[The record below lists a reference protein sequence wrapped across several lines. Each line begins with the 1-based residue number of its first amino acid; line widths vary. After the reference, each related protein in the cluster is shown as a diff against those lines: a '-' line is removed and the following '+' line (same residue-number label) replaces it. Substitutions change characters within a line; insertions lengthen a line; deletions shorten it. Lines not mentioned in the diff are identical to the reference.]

1 MPPRTNTIIA
11 LCSDNIPS
19 LNIFKGDLG
28 SYFEVKSLRTS
39 TATNRLGMTTIF
51 IVGLSVYVL
60 FYFDALVYLQ
70 GLRRYSPKTL
80 DQVLRTTVKTP
91 KIRPK
96 IRPIL

>member
-1 MPPRTNTIIA
+1 MTQTLVGLLRTHRPRGWPLA
-11 LCSDNIPS
+11 
-19 LNIFKGDLG
+19 
-28 SYFEVKSLRTS
+28 YKSLPVPGPGKVSQVTS
-39 TATNRLGMTTIF
+39 VT
-51 IVGLSVYVL
+51 LSVYVL